1 MPFSPIFSL
10 PPVEQKSAKARSAF
24 LQSSPAHLYLACALL
39 GRAFIAPMQGKRIR
53 GTGAHISCKG
63 SDIAMPCHTSRN
75 PLGASRGRTIGRW
88 ANHGLKLVRA
98 LLTSLQEASTA
109 DWPLHDLIQLLK
121 TGLSSRAATAGPMA
135 DVVSQSL
142 QHLDEQDAH
151 AMATYLKSLPQ
162 SDPRSRG
169 VAPPHRGGR

>member
-1 MPFSPIFSL
+1 MP
-10 PPVEQKSAKARSAF
+10 V
-24 LQSSPAHLYLACALL
+24 
-39 GRAFIAPMQGKRIR
+39 
-53 GTGAHISCKG
+53 T
-63 SDIAMPCHTSRN
+63 
-75 PLGASRGRTIGRW
+75 PLEIRW
-88 ANHGLKLVRA
+88 AQARA
-98 LLTSLQEASTA
+98 DYWAVGKSWAQTGTRPLTSLQEASTA
-109 DWPLHDLIQLLK
+109 DWPLHDIIQLLK

-169 VAPPHRGGR
+169 VAPLTEEVDKLLARGGDIYKTLCEDCHGNLGQA